1 MNKCRAK
8 TILCIC
14 LMGCLSLQTIESD
27 CEHVKFFPEVWTVF
41 GYKPSRKKKKRHQIV
56 VEVTWSEW
64 IFLPEWTLSH
74 YPGRCQDEHYLI
86 TCCLSGNGHLR
97 RQWSFKVCNITRKI
111 YNCNINCI
119 RCSQHEPQGLA
130 KFRFRQLFCVS
141 LITLLLLLP
150 SPRSFKETQ
159 FSSLCQLASN
169 WSFLQV
175 CYLKLQRDPVA
186 ARAAAAALVQGHPR
200 GCGPSRWH
208 ADLAHHTDRLTGEE
222 TQPSST
228 QVNSRLDTEWKGSC
242 NINENIP

>member
-27 CEHVKFFPEVWTVF
+27 CEHVRLFPEVWTFF

-56 VEVTWSEW
+56 VEVIWSEW

-86 TCCLSGNGHLR
+86 KCCLSGNGHLR
-97 RQWSFKVCNITRKI
+97 RQWSFKVSNITRKI

-119 RCSQHEPQGLA
+119 RCSQHEPRGLA
-130 KFRFRQLFCVS
+130 KFRFRQLLCVS

-159 FSSLCQLASN
+159 FSSLCKLASN
-169 WSFLQV
+169 GSLLQV

-186 ARAAAAALVQGHPR
+186 ERTAGAALVQGHPR

-208 ADLAHHTDRLTGEE
+208 AELTHHTGRHRARNTTLCTR
-222 TQPSST
+222 
-228 QVNSRLDTEWKGSC
+228 VNSCLDTEWKGTC
-242 NINENIP
+242 NINGNIP